1 MMDQM
6 NHGKMHWGCCWRPM
20 LGVALWVVGFL
31 SFVGGV
37 VALWQGGE
45 FYGINYMTWYWTA
58 LVSGVLAAGKK
69 GHGGCGGGSCCG
81 SNTQK

>member
-1 MMDQM
+1 
-6 NHGKMHWGCCWRPM
+6 MHWHCCWRPM
-20 LGVALWVVGFL
+20 LGVLLWVAGLV

-45 FYGINYMTWYWTA
+45 FYGVNYMTWYWTA

-69 GHGGCGGGSCCG
+69 GGRGCGGCCG
-81 SNTQK
+81 SKCGDGMQK